1 MPVSRREILRMLQQ
15 AGFQKVRQ
23 TGSHVRLFHPEKRQ
37 LVSVPHPKKD
47 MPLGT
52 IKSIEQQSGLRLVK
66 RGRR

>member
-1 MPVSRREILRMLQQ
+1 MPVSSREIQRMLRQ
-15 AGFQKVRQ
+15 AGFKLVRQ

>member
-1 MPVSRREILRMLQQ
+1 MPVSSREILRVLQQ
-15 AGFQKVRQ
+15 AGFQQVRQ

-52 IKSIEQQSGLRLVK
+52 IKSIERQNGLRLVK